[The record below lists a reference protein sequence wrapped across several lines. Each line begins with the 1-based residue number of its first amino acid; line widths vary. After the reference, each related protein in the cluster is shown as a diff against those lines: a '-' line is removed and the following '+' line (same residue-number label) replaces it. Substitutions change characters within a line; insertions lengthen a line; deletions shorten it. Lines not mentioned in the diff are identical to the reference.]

1 MQDYIGLSELEAIL
15 SKRNKAEPVTIV
27 TRTYPE
33 RSGLRKTGNRF
44 YGLCHKISRSNGFI
58 GSGYESRINRQRE
71 REGHSRKFQAESL
84 WKGRGRHV
92 EDSRYFVTHVEKGGR
107 YLAFSPLTVKD
118 KHPRVLQQEYQWI
131 KGNKPLT
138 EAETSEYKTFERKRR
153 ASGRQ
158 ETNKPVF
165 WQLPDLTNLIQITIG
180 GQTYPV
186 RITADEIQQAA

>member
-27 TRTYPE
+27 IRTYPE
-33 RSGLRKTGNRF
+33 RSGLRKTDNRF
-44 YGLCHKISRSNGFI
+44 YGLCHKITRTNGFI

-71 REGHSRKFQAESL
+71 REGHSLTFKAESI
-84 WKGRGRHV
+84 WRGKGKHV
-92 EDSRYFVTHVEKGGR
+92 EGSRYFITHVDKGGL
-107 YLAFSPLTVKD
+107 YLAFSALTVKD

-131 KGNKPLT
+131 KDSKPLT
-138 EAETSEYKTFERKRR
+138 ESETAEYKTFERKRK

-158 ETNKPVF
+158 ETEKPIF

-186 RITADEIQQAA
+186 RVTEAEIKQAA